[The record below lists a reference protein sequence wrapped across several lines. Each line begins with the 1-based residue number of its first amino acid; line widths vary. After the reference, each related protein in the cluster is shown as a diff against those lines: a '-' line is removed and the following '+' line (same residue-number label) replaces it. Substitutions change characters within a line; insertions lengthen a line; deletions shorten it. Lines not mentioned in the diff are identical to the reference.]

1 MITLESILE
10 KDNLNKAFRQVVSNK
25 GTAGIDDMTVDELEP
40 WIRAH
45 PHELTNR
52 IQSGKYRQ
60 HPVMRV
66 YIPKDNGEK
75 RPLGIP
81 RVIDR
86 LVQQAVAQELSR
98 EFEPIFSDNS
108 YGFRPN
114 RSAHDAIRK
123 VIANANDGY
132 EYVIDLDLAK
142 FFDTVNH
149 SKLLQVLSETI
160 KDGRVISLIHKFLR
174 AKIMDEGKVTTPT
187 IGTPQGGP
195 VSPVLANILLNELD
209 KELDKRGHHF
219 VRYADDMMIMC
230 KSQRAAQRTYESIS
244 KFIEKKLFLNI
255 NKDKTKI
262 CHLSE
267 DVKFLGYTFMKRQ
280 LKNDETTKWHAS
292 VHRKSLAKLKVKI
305 KALTDRRCPK
315 GWSTTKTELNTVLR
329 GWFNYFRLGIRK
341 TLVTT
346 IDGWTRRRI
355 RQMYWK
361 TWKKNS
367 TRIKELEKLGINKDK
382 AYQWGNSSKSYWRI
396 AGSFILCRA
405 LTNKTIKEKGWSLL
419 SDLFYDGIYSC
430 RNRRDARPARPVV

>member
-230 KSQRAAQRTYESIS
+230 KSQRAAQRTYKSIS

-396 AGSFILCRA
+396 AGSFILYRA

-430 RNRRDARPARPVV
+430 

>member
-267 DVKFLGYTFMKRQ
+267 DVKFLGYTFIKRQ

-305 KALTDRRCPK
+305 KELTDRRCPK

-341 TLVTT
+341 SLVTT

-430 RNRRDARPARPVV
+430 

>member
-292 VHRKSLAKLKVKI
+292 VHRKSLAKLKVNI

-430 RNRRDARPARPVV
+430 

>member
-10 KDNLNKAFRQVVSNK
+10 KDNLNRAFRQVVSNK

-52 IQSGKYRQ
+52 IISGKYRQ

-66 YIPKDNGEK
+66 YIPKDNGEM

-98 EFEPIFSDNS
+98 EFEPRFSDNS

-160 KDGRVISLIHKFLR
+160 KDGRVISLVHKFLR

-255 NKDKTKI
+255 NRDKTKV
-262 CHLSE
+262 CHLSD
-267 DVKFLGYTFMKRQ
+267 DVKFLGYTFIKRQ

-305 KALTDRRCPK
+305 KELTDRRCPK

-346 IDGWTRRRI
+346 VDGWTRRRI

-361 TWKKNS
+361 TWKKIS
-367 TRIKELEKLGINKDK
+367 TKIKELEKVGINKDK

-396 AGSFILCRA
+396 AGSFILKRA
-405 LTNKTIKEKGWSLL
+405 LTNKTIKEKGWNLL
-419 SDLFYDGIYSC
+419 SDLFDDGIYC
-430 RNRRDARPARPVV
+430 C

>member
-10 KDNLNKAFRQVVSNK
+10 KDNLNRAFRQVVSNK
-25 GTAGIDDMTVDELEP
+25 GTAGIDYMTVDELEP

-52 IQSGKYRQ
+52 IISGKYRQ

-66 YIPKDNGEK
+66 YIPKDNGEM

-98 EFEPIFSDNS
+98 EFEPRFSDNS

-255 NKDKTKI
+255 NRDKTKV
-262 CHLSE
+262 CHLSD
-267 DVKFLGYTFMKRQ
+267 DVKFLGYTFIKRQ
-280 LKNDETTKWHAS
+280 LKNDEKTKWHAS
-292 VHRKSLAKLKVKI
+292 VHRKSLAKLKAKV

-315 GWSTTKTELNTVLR
+315 GMDTTKSELNTVLR

-346 IDGWTRRRI
+346 VDGWTRRRI

-367 TRIKELEKLGINKDK
+367 TKIKELEKLGINKDK

-396 AGSFILCRA
+396 AGSFILKRA
-405 LTNKTIKEKGWSLL
+405 LTNKTIKEKGWNLL
-419 SDLFYDGIYSC
+419 SDLFDDGIYC
-430 RNRRDARPARPVV
+430 C

>member
-10 KDNLNKAFRQVVSNK
+10 KDNLNKAFRQVESNK

-40 WIRAH
+40 WIRSH
-45 PHELTNR
+45 SHELTNR

-230 KSQRAAQRTYESIS
+230 KSQRAAQRTYESIT

-267 DVKFLGYTFMKRQ
+267 DVKFLGYTFIKRQ

-305 KALTDRRCPK
+305 KELTDRRCPK

-341 TLVTT
+341 SLVTT

-361 TWKKNS
+361 TWKKIS

-396 AGSFILCRA
+396 AGSFILCKA
-405 LTNKTIKEKGWSLL
+405 LTNKAIKEKGWSLL

-430 RNRRDARPARPVV
+430 

>member
-40 WIRAH
+40 WIRSH

-195 VSPVLANILLNELD
+195 VSPVLANIILNELD

-230 KSQRAAQRTYESIS
+230 KSQRAAQRTYESIT

-267 DVKFLGYTFMKRQ
+267 DVKFLGYTFIKRQ

-305 KALTDRRCPK
+305 KELTDRRCPK

-341 TLVTT
+341 SLVTT

-361 TWKKNS
+361 TWKKIS

-396 AGSFILCRA
+396 AGSFILCKA
-405 LTNKTIKEKGWSLL
+405 LTNKAIKEKGWSLL

-430 RNRRDARPARPVV
+430 

>member
-40 WIRAH
+40 WIRSH
-45 PHELTNR
+45 PHELTNH

-230 KSQRAAQRTYESIS
+230 KSQRAAQRTYESIT

-267 DVKFLGYTFMKRQ
+267 DVKFLGYTFIKRQ

-305 KALTDRRCPK
+305 KELTDRRCPK

-341 TLVTT
+341 SLVTT

-361 TWKKNS
+361 TWKKIS

-396 AGSFILCRA
+396 AGSFILCKA
-405 LTNKTIKEKGWSLL
+405 LTNKAIKEKGWSLL

-430 RNRRDARPARPVV
+430 

>member
-209 KELDKRGHHF
+209 KELDTRGHHF

-230 KSQRAAQRTYESIS
+230 KSQRAAQRTYKSIS

-267 DVKFLGYTFMKRQ
+267 NVKFLGYTFMKRQ

-430 RNRRDARPARPVV
+430 

>member
-382 AYQWGNSSKSYWRI
+382 AYHWGNSSKSYWRI

-430 RNRRDARPARPVV
+430 

>member
-10 KDNLNKAFRQVVSNK
+10 KDNLSKAFRQVVSNK

-52 IQSGKYRQ
+52 ILSGKYRQ

-66 YIPKDNGEK
+66 YIPKDNGDM

-98 EFEPIFSDNS
+98 EFEPRFSDNS

-123 VIANANDGY
+123 VVANANDGY

-174 AKIMDEGKVTTPT
+174 AKIMDEGEVTTPT

-209 KELDKRGHHF
+209 RELDKRGHHF

-255 NKDKTKI
+255 NKDKTKV

-267 DVKFLGYTFMKRQ
+267 DVKFLGYTFIKRQ
-280 LKNDETTKWHAS
+280 LKDDETTKWHAS

-341 TLVTT
+341 SLVTT

-361 TWKKNS
+361 TWKRNS

-382 AYQWGNSSKSYWRI
+382 AYQWGNSSKSYWKV

-405 LTNKTIKEKGWSLL
+405 LTNNTIKEKGWSLL

-430 RNRRDARPARPVV
+430 

>member
-230 KSQRAAQRTYESIS
+230 KSQRAAQRTYESIT

-267 DVKFLGYTFMKRQ
+267 DVKFLGYTFIKRK

-341 TLVTT
+341 SLVTT

-361 TWKKNS
+361 TWKKIS

-405 LTNKTIKEKGWSLL
+405 LTNKTIKDEGWSLL

-430 RNRRDARPARPVV
+430 

>member
-10 KDNLNKAFRQVVSNK
+10 KDNLNRAFRQVVSNK

-52 IQSGKYRQ
+52 IISGKYRQ

-66 YIPKDNGEK
+66 YIPKDNGEM

-98 EFEPIFSDNS
+98 EFEPRFSDNS

-219 VRYADDMMIMC
+219 VRYADDMIIMC
-230 KSQRAAQRTYESIS
+230 KSQRAAQRSYESIS

-255 NKDKTKI
+255 NRDKTKV
-262 CHLSE
+262 CHLSD
-267 DVKFLGYTFMKRQ
+267 DVKFLGYTFIKRQ

-305 KALTDRRCPK
+305 KELTDRRCPK

-346 IDGWTRRRI
+346 VDGWTRRRI

-361 TWKKNS
+361 TWKKIS
-367 TRIKELEKLGINKDK
+367 TKIKELEKLGINKDK

-396 AGSFILCRA
+396 AGSFILKRA
-405 LTNKTIKEKGWSLL
+405 LTNKTIKEKGWNLL
-419 SDLFYDGIYSC
+419 SDLFDDGIYC
-430 RNRRDARPARPVV
+430 C

>member
-1 MITLESILE
+1 M
-10 KDNLNKAFRQVVSNK
+10 
-25 GTAGIDDMTVDELEP
+25 
-40 WIRAH
+40 
-45 PHELTNR
+45 
-52 IQSGKYRQ
+52 
-60 HPVMRV
+60 
-66 YIPKDNGEK
+66 
-75 RPLGIP
+75 
-81 RVIDR
+81 
-86 LVQQAVAQELSR
+86 
-98 EFEPIFSDNS
+98 
-108 YGFRPN
+108 
-114 RSAHDAIRK
+114 
-123 VIANANDGY
+123 IANANDGY

-341 TLVTT
+341 SLVTT

-405 LTNKTIKEKGWSLL
+405 LTNKTIKDEGWSLL

-430 RNRRDARPARPVV
+430 

>member
-10 KDNLNKAFRQVVSNK
+10 KDNLNRAFRQVVSNK

-66 YIPKDNGEK
+66 YIPKDNGEM

-98 EFEPIFSDNS
+98 EFEPRFSDNS

-255 NKDKTKI
+255 NRDKTKV
-262 CHLSE
+262 CHLSD
-267 DVKFLGYTFMKRQ
+267 DVKFLGYTFIKRQ

-305 KALTDRRCPK
+305 KELTDRRCPK

-346 IDGWTRRRI
+346 VDGWTRRRI

-367 TRIKELEKLGINKDK
+367 TKIKELEKLGINKDK

-396 AGSFILCRA
+396 AGSFILKRA
-405 LTNKTIKEKGWSLL
+405 LTNKTIKEKGWNLL
-419 SDLFYDGIYSC
+419 SDLFDDGIYC
-430 RNRRDARPARPVV
+430 C

>member
-405 LTNKTIKEKGWSLL
+405 LTNKTIKEKGWSSL

-430 RNRRDARPARPVV
+430 

>member
-40 WIRAH
+40 WIRSH
-45 PHELTNR
+45 SHELTNR

-230 KSQRAAQRTYESIS
+230 KSQRAAQRTYESIT

-267 DVKFLGYTFMKRQ
+267 DVKFLGYTFIKRQ

-305 KALTDRRCPK
+305 KELTDRRCPK

-341 TLVTT
+341 SLVTT

-361 TWKKNS
+361 TWKKIS

-430 RNRRDARPARPVV
+430 

>member
-10 KDNLNKAFRQVVSNK
+10 KDNLNRAFRQVVSNK

-52 IQSGKYRQ
+52 IISGKYRQ

-66 YIPKDNGEK
+66 YIPKDNGEM

-98 EFEPIFSDNS
+98 EFEPRFSDNS

-160 KDGRVISLIHKFLR
+160 KDGRVISLVHKFLR

-255 NKDKTKI
+255 NRDKTKV
-262 CHLSE
+262 CHLSD
-267 DVKFLGYTFMKRQ
+267 DVKFLGYTFIKRQ

-305 KALTDRRCPK
+305 KELTDRRCPK

-346 IDGWTRRRI
+346 VDGWTRRRI

-361 TWKKNS
+361 TWKKIS
-367 TRIKELEKLGINKDK
+367 TKIKELEKLGINKDK

-396 AGSFILCRA
+396 AGSFILKRA
-405 LTNKTIKEKGWSLL
+405 LTNKTIKEKGWNLL
-419 SDLFYDGIYSC
+419 SDLFDDGIYC
-430 RNRRDARPARPVV
+430 C

>member
-10 KDNLNKAFRQVVSNK
+10 KDNLNRAFRQVVSNK

-52 IQSGKYRQ
+52 IISGKYRQ

-66 YIPKDNGEK
+66 YIPKDNGDM

-98 EFEPIFSDNS
+98 EFEPRFSDNS

-255 NKDKTKI
+255 NRDKTKV
-262 CHLSE
+262 CHLSD
-267 DVKFLGYTFMKRQ
+267 DVKFLGYTFIKRQ

-305 KALTDRRCPK
+305 KELTDRRCPK

-346 IDGWTRRRI
+346 VDGWTRRRI

-361 TWKKNS
+361 TWKKIS
-367 TRIKELEKLGINKDK
+367 TKIKELEKLGINKDK

-396 AGSFILCRA
+396 AGSFILKRA
-405 LTNKTIKEKGWSLL
+405 LTNKTIKEKGWNLL
-419 SDLFYDGIYSC
+419 SDLFDDGIYC
-430 RNRRDARPARPVV
+430 C

>member
-10 KDNLNKAFRQVVSNK
+10 KDNLSKAFRQVVSNK

-52 IQSGKYRQ
+52 ILSGKYRQ

-66 YIPKDNGEK
+66 YIPKDNGDM

-98 EFEPIFSDNS
+98 EFEPRFSDNS

-123 VIANANDGY
+123 VVANANDGY

-174 AKIMDEGKVTTPT
+174 AKIMDEGEVTTPT

-209 KELDKRGHHF
+209 RELDKRGHHF

-255 NKDKTKI
+255 NRDKTKV

-267 DVKFLGYTFMKRQ
+267 DVKFLGYTFIKRQ
-280 LKNDETTKWHAS
+280 LKDDETTKWHAS
-292 VHRKSLAKLKVKI
+292 VHRKSLSKLKVKI

-341 TLVTT
+341 SLVTT

-361 TWKKNS
+361 TWKRNS

-382 AYQWGNSSKSYWRI
+382 AYQWGNSSKSYWKI

-430 RNRRDARPARPVV
+430 

>member
-10 KDNLNKAFRQVVSNK
+10 KDNLNRAFRQVVSNK

-52 IQSGKYRQ
+52 IISGKYRQ
-60 HPVMRV
+60 HPVKRV
-66 YIPKDNGEK
+66 YIPKDNGEM

-98 EFEPIFSDNS
+98 EFEPRFSDNS

-255 NKDKTKI
+255 NRDKTKV
-262 CHLSE
+262 CHLTD
-267 DVKFLGYTFMKRQ
+267 DVKFLGYTFIKRQ

-305 KALTDRRCPK
+305 KELTDRRCPK

-346 IDGWTRRRI
+346 VDGWTRRRI

-361 TWKKNS
+361 TWKKIS
-367 TRIKELEKLGINKDK
+367 TKIKELEKLGINKDK

-396 AGSFILCRA
+396 AGSFILKRA
-405 LTNKTIKEKGWSLL
+405 LTNKTIKEKGWNLL
-419 SDLFYDGIYSC
+419 SDLFDDGIYC
-430 RNRRDARPARPVV
+430 C

>member
-10 KDNLNKAFRQVVSNK
+10 KDNLSKAFRQVVSNK

-66 YIPKDNGEK
+66 YIPKDNGDM

-98 EFEPIFSDNS
+98 EFEPRFSDNS

-123 VIANANDGY
+123 VVANANDGY

-174 AKIMDEGKVTTPT
+174 AKIMDEGEVTTPT

-209 KELDKRGHHF
+209 RELDKRGHHF

-255 NKDKTKI
+255 NKDKTKV

-267 DVKFLGYTFMKRQ
+267 DVKFLGYTFIKRQ
-280 LKNDETTKWHAS
+280 LKDDETTKWHAS
-292 VHRKSLAKLKVKI
+292 VHRKSLSKLKVKI

-341 TLVTT
+341 SLVTT

-361 TWKKNS
+361 TWKRNS

-382 AYQWGNSSKSYWRI
+382 AYQWGNSSKSYWKV
-396 AGSFILCRA
+396 AGSFILCKA
-405 LTNKTIKEKGWSLL
+405 LTNNTIKEKGWSLL

-430 RNRRDARPARPVV
+430 

>member
-10 KDNLNKAFRQVVSNK
+10 KDNLNRAFRQVVSNK

-52 IQSGKYRQ
+52 IISGKYRQ

-66 YIPKDNGEK
+66 YIPKDNGEM

-98 EFEPIFSDNS
+98 EFEPRFSDNS

-255 NKDKTKI
+255 NRDKTKV
-262 CHLSE
+262 CHLTD
-267 DVKFLGYTFMKRQ
+267 DVKFLGYTFIKRQ

-305 KALTDRRCPK
+305 KELTDRRCPK

-346 IDGWTRRRI
+346 VDGWTRRRI

-367 TRIKELEKLGINKDK
+367 TKIKELEKLGINKDK

-396 AGSFILCRA
+396 AGSFILKRA
-405 LTNKTIKEKGWSLL
+405 LTNKTIKEKGWNLL
-419 SDLFYDGIYSC
+419 SDLFDDGIYC
-430 RNRRDARPARPVV
+430 C

>member
-10 KDNLNKAFRQVVSNK
+10 KDNLNKAFRQVESNK

-430 RNRRDARPARPVV
+430 

>member
-25 GTAGIDDMTVDELEP
+25 GTAGIDDITVDELEP
-40 WIRAH
+40 WIRSH
-45 PHELTNR
+45 SHELTNR

-108 YGFRPN
+108 YGFRPS
-114 RSAHDAIRK
+114 RSALDSIRK

-230 KSQRAAQRTYESIS
+230 KSQRAAQRTYESIT

-267 DVKFLGYTFMKRQ
+267 DVKFLGYTFIKRQ

-305 KALTDRRCPK
+305 KELTDRRCPK

-341 TLVTT
+341 SLVTT

-361 TWKKNS
+361 TWKKIS

-396 AGSFILCRA
+396 AGSFILCKA
-405 LTNKTIKEKGWSLL
+405 LTNKAIKEKGWSLL

-430 RNRRDARPARPVV
+430 

>member
-230 KSQRAAQRTYESIS
+230 KSQRAAQRTYESIT

-267 DVKFLGYTFMKRQ
+267 DVKFLGYTFIKRQ

-341 TLVTT
+341 SLVTT

-361 TWKKNS
+361 TWKKIS

-430 RNRRDARPARPVV
+430 

>member
-367 TRIKELEKLGINKDK
+367 TRIKELEKLGISKDK

-430 RNRRDARPARPVV
+430 

>member
-230 KSQRAAQRTYESIS
+230 KSQRAAQRTYESIT
-244 KFIEKKLFLNI
+244 KFIENKLFLNI

-267 DVKFLGYTFMKRQ
+267 DVKFLGYTFIKRQ

-341 TLVTT
+341 SLVTT
-346 IDGWTRRRI
+346 VDGWTRRRI

-361 TWKKNS
+361 TWKKIS

-396 AGSFILCRA
+396 AGSFILCKA
-405 LTNKTIKEKGWSLL
+405 LTNKAIKEKGWSLL

-430 RNRRDARPARPVV
+430 

>member
-361 TWKKNS
+361 TWKKIC

-396 AGSFILCRA
+396 AGSFILCKA
-405 LTNKTIKEKGWSLL
+405 LTNKAIKEKGWSLL

-430 RNRRDARPARPVV
+430 

>member
-10 KDNLNKAFRQVVSNK
+10 KDNLNRAFRQVVSNK

-52 IQSGKYRQ
+52 IIRGKYRQ

-66 YIPKDNGEK
+66 YIPKDNGDM

-98 EFEPIFSDNS
+98 EFEPRFSDNS

-255 NKDKTKI
+255 NRDKTKV
-262 CHLSE
+262 CHLSD
-267 DVKFLGYTFMKRQ
+267 DVKFLGYTFIKRQ
-280 LKNDETTKWHAS
+280 LKNDEKTKWHAS

-305 KALTDRRCPK
+305 KELTDRRCPK

-346 IDGWTRRRI
+346 VDGWTRRRI

-361 TWKKNS
+361 TWKKIS

-396 AGSFILCRA
+396 AGSFILERA
-405 LTNKTIKEKGWSLL
+405 LTNKTIKEKGWNLL
-419 SDLFYDGIYSC
+419 SDLFDDGIYC
-430 RNRRDARPARPVV
+430 C

>member
-10 KDNLNKAFRQVVSNK
+10 KDNLNRAFRQVVSNK

-52 IQSGKYRQ
+52 IISGKYRQ

-66 YIPKDNGEK
+66 YIPKDNGEM

-98 EFEPIFSDNS
+98 EFEPRFSDNS

-255 NKDKTKI
+255 NRDKTKV
-262 CHLSE
+262 CHLSD
-267 DVKFLGYTFMKRQ
+267 DVKFLGYTFIKRQ

-305 KALTDRRCPK
+305 KELTDRRCPK

-346 IDGWTRRRI
+346 VDGWTRRRI

-361 TWKKNS
+361 TWKKIS

-396 AGSFILCRA
+396 AGSFILKRA
-405 LTNKTIKEKGWSLL
+405 LTNKTIKEKGWNLL
-419 SDLFYDGIYSC
+419 SDLFDDGIYC
-430 RNRRDARPARPVV
+430 C

>member
-25 GTAGIDDMTVDELEP
+25 GTAGIDDMTVDKLEP
-40 WIRAH
+40 WIRSH

-230 KSQRAAQRTYESIS
+230 KSQRAAQRTYESIT

-267 DVKFLGYTFMKRQ
+267 DVKFLGYTFIKRQ

-305 KALTDRRCPK
+305 KELTDRRCPK

-341 TLVTT
+341 SLVTT

-361 TWKKNS
+361 TWKKIS

-396 AGSFILCRA
+396 AGSFILCKA
-405 LTNKTIKEKGWSLL
+405 LTNKAIKEKGWSLL

-430 RNRRDARPARPVV
+430 

>member
-10 KDNLNKAFRQVVSNK
+10 KDNLNRAGRQVVSNK

-52 IQSGKYRQ
+52 IISGKYRQ

-66 YIPKDNGEK
+66 YIPKDNGEM

-98 EFEPIFSDNS
+98 EFEPRFSDNS

-174 AKIMDEGKVTTPT
+174 AKIMDEGKVTAPT

-255 NKDKTKI
+255 NRDKTKV
-262 CHLSE
+262 CHLTD
-267 DVKFLGYTFMKRQ
+267 DVKFLGYTFIKRQ

-305 KALTDRRCPK
+305 KELTDRRCPK

-346 IDGWTRRRI
+346 VDGWTRRRI

-361 TWKKNS
+361 TWKKIS
-367 TRIKELEKLGINKDK
+367 TKIKELEKLGINKDK

-396 AGSFILCRA
+396 AGSFILKRA
-405 LTNKTIKEKGWSLL
+405 LTNKTIKEKGWNLL
-419 SDLFYDGIYSC
+419 SDLFDDGIYC
-430 RNRRDARPARPVV
+430 C

>member
-329 GWFNYFRLGIRK
+329 GWFNYFCLGIRK
-341 TLVTT
+341 SLVTT

-430 RNRRDARPARPVV
+430 

>member
-361 TWKKNS
+361 TWKKIS

-430 RNRRDARPARPVV
+430 

>member
-40 WIRAH
+40 WIRSH
-45 PHELTNR
+45 PRELTNR

-305 KALTDRRCPK
+305 KELTDRRCPK

-341 TLVTT
+341 SLVTT
-346 IDGWTRRRI
+346 VDGWTRRRI

-361 TWKKNS
+361 TWKKIS

-430 RNRRDARPARPVV
+430 

>member
-10 KDNLNKAFRQVVSNK
+10 KDNLNRAFRQVVSNK

-52 IQSGKYRQ
+52 IISGKYRQ

-66 YIPKDNGEK
+66 YIPKDNGEM

-98 EFEPIFSDNS
+98 EFEPRFSDNS

-160 KDGRVISLIHKFLR
+160 KDGRVISLVHKFLR

-219 VRYADDMMIMC
+219 VRYADDMIIMC
-230 KSQRAAQRTYESIS
+230 KSQRAAQRSYESIS

-255 NKDKTKI
+255 NRDKTKV
-262 CHLSE
+262 CHLSD
-267 DVKFLGYTFMKRQ
+267 DVKFLGYTFIKRQ

-305 KALTDRRCPK
+305 KELTDRRCPK

-346 IDGWTRRRI
+346 VDGWTRRRI

-361 TWKKNS
+361 TWKKIS
-367 TRIKELEKLGINKDK
+367 TKIKELEKLGINKDK

-396 AGSFILCRA
+396 AGSFILKRA
-405 LTNKTIKEKGWSLL
+405 LTNKTIKEKGWNLL
-419 SDLFYDGIYSC
+419 SDLFDDGIYC
-430 RNRRDARPARPVV
+430 C

>member
-10 KDNLNKAFRQVVSNK
+10 KDNLNRAFRQVVSNK

-52 IQSGKYRQ
+52 IISGKYRQ

-66 YIPKDNGEK
+66 YIPKDNGEM

-98 EFEPIFSDNS
+98 EFEPRFSDNS

-160 KDGRVISLIHKFLR
+160 KNGRVISLIHKFLR

-255 NKDKTKI
+255 NRDKTKV
-262 CHLSE
+262 CHLTD
-267 DVKFLGYTFMKRQ
+267 DVKFLGYTFIKRQ

-305 KALTDRRCPK
+305 KELTDRRCPK

-346 IDGWTRRRI
+346 VDGWTRRRI

-361 TWKKNS
+361 TWKKIS
-367 TRIKELEKLGINKDK
+367 TKIKELEKLGINKDK

-396 AGSFILCRA
+396 AGSFILKRA
-405 LTNKTIKEKGWSLL
+405 LTNKTIKEKGWNLL
-419 SDLFYDGIYSC
+419 SDLFDDGIYC
-430 RNRRDARPARPVV
+430 C